1 MLINTPYCLVKLSTV
16 FTYDE
21 RTLDSFFTEF
31 GDVYRQMPLT
41 EMVLFTTTL
50 CPMEANCL
58 ASVIQIVL
66 RPLLEHQPIGG
77 YKDDVLDDERLKKW
91 YLPYAATRSDVES
104 NAKVAV
110 LIEALTRLWHTKGG
124 GGMEYSQSMED
135 AMQKGITARAAKVSK
150 KTTSNK
156 EANVQE
162 SKHILDMSE
171 MRLRFLMEDARYKQ
185 SMRRKEMQ
193 KRR

>member
-1 MLINTPYCLVKLSTV
+1 
-16 FTYDE
+16 
-21 RTLDSFFTEF
+21 
-31 GDVYRQMPLT
+31 MPLT

-58 ASVIQIVL
+58 ASVIQVVL

-91 YLPYAATRSDVES
+91 YLPYAATKSDVES

-110 LIEALTRLWHTKGG
+110 LVEALTRLWHTKGG
-124 GGMEYSQSMED
+124 RGMEYSKSMEA
-135 AMQKGITARAAKVSK
+135 AMENGIAARAAKINK
-150 KTTSNK
+150 KTTNKK
-156 EANVQE
+156 EANTKE

-185 SMRRKEMQ
+185 CMRPKGIH
-193 KRR
+193 RRR